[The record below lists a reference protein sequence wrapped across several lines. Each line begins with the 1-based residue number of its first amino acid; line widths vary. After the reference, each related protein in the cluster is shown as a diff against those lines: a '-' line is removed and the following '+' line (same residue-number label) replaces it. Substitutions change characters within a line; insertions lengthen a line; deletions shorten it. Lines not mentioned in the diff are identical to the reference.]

1 MDGGD
6 LLVVELLTFFDE
18 LSIAQEQCVFF
29 FGGEFLHQ
37 QGKRKEYYFTDAQ
50 FILFIK
56 KSSIKTREILVVF
69 EEMLP
74 LFHSLFIVWGGHFG
88 IFRRKNWTNVF
99 KVVFNEC

>member
-1 MDGGD
+1 MC
-6 LLVVELLTFFDE
+6 FF
-18 LSIAQEQCVFF
+18 LF

-56 KSSIKTREILVVF
+56 KSSIKTREILVF

-88 IFRRKNWTNVF
+88 IFRRKNWTKVF